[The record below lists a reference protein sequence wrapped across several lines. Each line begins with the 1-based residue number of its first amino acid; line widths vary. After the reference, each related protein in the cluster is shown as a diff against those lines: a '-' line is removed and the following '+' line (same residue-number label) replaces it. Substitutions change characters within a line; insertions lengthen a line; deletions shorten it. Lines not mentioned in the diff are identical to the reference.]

1 MLLAQGWSSSKMK
14 IRMMLIGIIFII
26 IAICVAW
33 MVYIVFPRS
42 VNVTL
47 TGLKYQLG
55 AEGANTATEQ
65 ATVVI
70 QGELY
75 TNLKNERTFKGEVN
89 IVGEQIPVPADQ
101 RNLEIHFADEGWG
114 VMAYPYFHYDQR
126 GAVIGSSIYTSHM
139 LFTNKDFSQVTL
151 LLNISDNKHLAQK
164 PEDGVEQTVVW
175 NISNGDMISA
185 PASTREDALA
195 LSNKL
200 MYNHIGIRGMLL
212 Q

>member
-1 MLLAQGWSSSKMK
+1 MK
-14 IRMMLIGIIFII
+14 IRMMLIGIIVII
-26 IAICVAW
+26 ITICVAW
-33 MVYIVFPRS
+33 MVYITFPRS

-55 AEGANTATEQ
+55 AEGKNASTEQ

-70 QGELY
+70 QGKLY
-75 TNLKNERTFKGEVN
+75 TNLKSERIFKGEVN
-89 IVGEQIPVPADQ
+89 ILGEQIPVPADQ

-126 GAVIGSSIYTSHM
+126 GATVGSGTYTSHM
-139 LFTNKDFSQVTL
+139 LFANKDFSHVTL
-151 LLNISDNKHLAQK
+151 LLNISDNKNLAQK
-164 PEDGVEQTVVW
+164 PEDGVEQTVIW
-175 NISNGDMISA
+175 NSSNGYMISA
-185 PASTREDALA
+185 PASTREEALA

-200 MYNHIGIRGMLL
+200 MYKYLGNKGKLL